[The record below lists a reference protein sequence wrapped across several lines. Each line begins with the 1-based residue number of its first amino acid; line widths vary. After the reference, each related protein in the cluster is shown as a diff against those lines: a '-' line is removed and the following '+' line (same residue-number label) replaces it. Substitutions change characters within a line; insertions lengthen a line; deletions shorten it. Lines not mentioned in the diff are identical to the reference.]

1 MAIVHDAQWFDATQ
15 GLCNEEIFDSLSN
28 KDVTFGEIY
37 SYFGPKVNKNGQN
50 YEEYLEPRVVT
61 QIKKL
66 LQWVYNH
73 ENMTNKQLP
82 LKLA

>member
-37 SYFGPKVNKNGQN
+37 SYFGPKVNKNG
-50 YEEYLEPRVVT
+50 
-61 QIKKL
+61 
-66 LQWVYNH
+66 
-73 ENMTNKQLP
+73 
-82 LKLA
+82 

>member
-37 SYFGPKVNKNGQN
+37 SCFGPKVNKNGQK
-50 YEEYLEPRVVT
+50 YEKYLEPCVVT
-61 QIKKL
+61 QI
-66 LQWVYNH
+66 
-73 ENMTNKQLP
+73 
-82 LKLA
+82 LKTIAMGVQP

>member
-37 SYFGPKVNKNGQN
+37 SCFGPKVNKNG
-50 YEEYLEPRVVT
+50 
-61 QIKKL
+61 
-66 LQWVYNH
+66 
-73 ENMTNKQLP
+73 
-82 LKLA
+82 